1 MLIFLNESCNL
12 NYNHVLT
19 KFCTH
24 RNFLLYA
31 KFFPYHNSSNGSSL
45 SIIRFTCLI
54 NSKHFQKNKNEKF
67 KESLGNTLISL
78 SVRMLTLD
86 YIFFYTFPQ
95 RRWCLIGSGHV
106 NGANSRCHVAKE
118 KVTAGYFLQGLPTLL
133 WLEILLEELA

>member
-1 MLIFLNESCNL
+1 MLIFLNGSCNL

-86 YIFFYTFPQ
+86 NIFLYIP
-95 RRWCLIGSGHV
+95 I
-106 NGANSRCHVAKE
+106 E
-118 KVTAGYFLQGLPTLL
+118 KTVLDR
-133 WLEILLEELA
+133 